1 MKHVSLWSLKKLP
14 INDITAYIQTNSD
27 PSLQAR
33 MVNLPLP
40 DYSKLSPEESHESL
54 ITAISKMS
62 EEKYEDFL
70 LEIIDE

>member
-1 MKHVSLWSLKKLP
+1 MNHVSLWSLKKLP
-14 INDITAYIQTNSD
+14 INEVIAYIQTNST

-33 MVNLPLP
+33 MANLSLP
-40 DYSKLSPEESHESL
+40 DYNKLSPKETHESL